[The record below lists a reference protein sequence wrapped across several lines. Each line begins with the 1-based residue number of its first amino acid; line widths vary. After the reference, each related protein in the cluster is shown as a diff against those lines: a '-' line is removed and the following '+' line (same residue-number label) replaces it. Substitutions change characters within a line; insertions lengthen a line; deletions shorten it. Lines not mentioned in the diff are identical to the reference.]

1 MTIHDC
7 KIIELPK
14 FLDARGNLSFAEN
27 YKQVP
32 FEIKRTYWL
41 YDVPGGIARGG
52 HAEINNEE
60 LIISMSGSFEILVD
74 DGKEQK
80 TFTLNR
86 SYYGLYIPKGLWRE
100 IKEFSTNALAL
111 EFGSIPY
118 DVNDYIRNY
127 DVFLAYSKSTTAS
140 GETKAV
146 SPIAEPEHKGQYD
159 LFNVFDCSIVELDR
173 HHSDRRGNLTV
184 VENGKTLPF
193 DVKRVYYL
201 YDVPGGENRGAHAH
215 RDLSQLII
223 AASGSFKVTLD
234 DGNCKRSFFL
244 NRPYQGLYVKPG
256 MWRDLDDFSSGAV
269 CMVLA
274 SEVYQAEDYIR
285 DYNEFLEFRGVEK
298 NLID

>member
-7 KIIELPK
+7 KIIDLPK
-14 FLDARGNLSFAEN
+14 FLDTRGNLSFAEN
-27 YKQVP
+27 FKQVP

-41 YDVPGGIARGG
+41 YDVPGGIGRGG

-60 LIISMSGSFEILVD
+60 LVISLSGSFEILVD

-118 DVNDYIRNY
+118 DANDYIRNY
-127 DVFLAYSKSTTAS
+127 EEFLVYSKN
-140 GETKAV
+140 V
-146 SPIAEPEHKGQYD
+146 VAEESKVEVVPVIEEHVGKNI
-159 LFNVFDCSIVELDR
+159 LSNVFECSMIELDR

-201 YDVPGGENRGAHAH
+201 YDVPGGESRGAHAH
-215 RDLSQLII
+215 KELSQLII
-223 AASGSFKVTLD
+223 AASGSFTVTLD
-234 DGNCKRSFFL
+234 DGECKRSFFL

-256 MWRDLDDFSSGAV
+256 MWRTLEDFSSGAV

-274 SEVYQAEDYIR
+274 SDVYKKEDYIR
-285 DYNEFLEFRGVEK
+285 DYNEFVKFRK
-298 NLID
+298 

>member
-1 MTIHDC
+1 MTINDC
-7 KIIELPK
+7 RIIELPK

-74 DGKEQK
+74 DGTMQK

-127 DVFLAYSKSTTAS
+127 DAFLAYSKTVVANDMPQVKVPVV
-140 GETKAV
+140 EQ
-146 SPIAEPEHKGQYD
+146 EHDGKYD
-159 LFNVFDCSIVELDR
+159 LFNVFDCSMIVLDR

-201 YDVPGGENRGAHAH
+201 YDVPGGESRGAHAH
-215 RDLSQLII
+215 KELSQLII
-223 AASGSFKVTLD
+223 AASGSFTVTLD
-234 DGNCKRSFFL
+234 DGKCKRSFFL

-256 MWRDLDDFSSGAV
+256 MWRTLEDFSSGAV

-274 SEVYQAEDYIR
+274 SDVYKASDYIR
-285 DYNEFLEFRGVEK
+285 TYEEFIDFRKNNE
-298 NLID
+298 

>member
-1 MTIHDC
+1 MTIEDA

-14 FLDARGNLSFAEN
+14 FLDVRGNLSFAE
-27 YKQVP
+27 QFTHIP
-32 FEIKRTYWL
+32 FEIRRVYWL

-52 HAEINNEE
+52 HAEKNNEE
-60 LIISMSGSFEILVD
+60 LIIALSGAFEIVID
-74 DGKEQK
+74 DGTRSK
-80 TFTLNR
+80 TFVLNR

-118 DVNDYIRNY
+118 SEDDYIRDY
-127 DVFLAYSKSTTAS
+127 DSFLSFAKANVATKVISPLIPRTIEPIQKYS
-140 GETKAV
+140 
-146 SPIAEPEHKGQYD
+146 
-159 LFNVFDCSIVELDR
+159 VFDCTMVELDR
-173 HHSDRRGNLTV
+173 HHSDRKGNLTV
-184 VENGKTLPF
+184 VENGTTLPF

-215 RDLSQLII
+215 KELSQLIV
-223 AASGSFKVTLD
+223 AASGSFTVTLD

-256 MWRDLDDFSSGAV
+256 LWRDLVDFSAGAV

-274 SEVYQAEDYIR
+274 SDVYKAEDYIR
-285 DYNEFLEFRGVEK
+285 NYDDFIKFRQ
-298 NLID
+298 I